1 MLWCVNGKYYWS
13 ISLGNIKRLRSVHVF
28 VNYKS
33 SDKPLKDLPPV
44 RPYLADFTSHYLQTS
59 RECFS
64 LTRDFP
70 MSRHFFLLWFFKQT
84 NPRKMKQKKWLIGV
98 LISLVLT
105 SLLCNSS
112 QFRCPASRQHKSLKV
127 CYYSPDRKE
136 AGHDITL
143 KSLLYLLPT
152 IFLCHLEAPGPSLTP
167 LFVIKR
173 KQKVTTILTFSCINK
188 PTQQSIY
195 MRRSKTI
202 IMSDIS
208 HRKATCEGFC
218 PINYLDNNTIL
229 ITSLRVWRS
238 IQERWS
244 SQAFCLTFGRHVFLV
259 VSGLMNDNGKSGQT
273 DLRPG
278 REYLRQISERN
289 S

>member
-1 MLWCVNGKYYWS
+1 MFWCVNGKYYWS

-70 MSRHFFLLWFFKQT
+70 MSRHFFLLWFLKQT
-84 NPRKMKQKKWLIGV
+84 NPRKLKWKMLR
-98 LISLVLT
+98 
-105 SLLCNSS
+105 NSS

-152 IFLCHLEAPGPSLTP
+152 IFLCHLEAEWARP
-167 LFVIKR
+167 LPRSFVRDQTETESYNNFNIFLH
-173 KQKVTTILTFSCINK
+173 KQTHPAVYLHEDETN
-188 PTQQSIY
+188 
-195 MRRSKTI
+195 

-208 HRKATCEGFC
+208 QG
-218 PINYLDNNTIL
+218 D
-229 ITSLRVWRS
+229 VWRFLS
-238 IQERWS
+238 NK
-244 SQAFCLTFGRHVFLV
+244 LFG
-259 VSGLMNDNGKSGQT
+259 Q
-273 DLRPG
+273 
-278 REYLRQISERN
+278 
-289 S
+289 

>member
-1 MLWCVNGKYYWS
+1 MFWCVNGKYYWS

-70 MSRHFFLLWFFKQT
+70 MSRHFFLLWFLKQT
-84 NPRKMKQKKWLIGV
+84 NPRKLKWKMLR
-98 LISLVLT
+98 
-105 SLLCNSS
+105 NSS

-152 IFLCHLEAPGPSLTP
+152 IFLCHLEAEWARP
-167 LFVIKR
+167 LPQSFVRDQTETESYNNFNIFLH
-173 KQKVTTILTFSCINK
+173 KQTHPAVYLHEEEQDKHHVWYILS
-188 PTQQSIY
+188 QG
-195 MRRSKTI
+195 
-202 IMSDIS
+202 D
-208 HRKATCEGFC
+208 
-218 PINYLDNNTIL
+218 
-229 ITSLRVWRS
+229 VWRFLS
-238 IQERWS
+238 NK
-244 SQAFCLTFGRHVFLV
+244 LFG
-259 VSGLMNDNGKSGQT
+259 Q
-273 DLRPG
+273 
-278 REYLRQISERN
+278 
-289 S
+289 